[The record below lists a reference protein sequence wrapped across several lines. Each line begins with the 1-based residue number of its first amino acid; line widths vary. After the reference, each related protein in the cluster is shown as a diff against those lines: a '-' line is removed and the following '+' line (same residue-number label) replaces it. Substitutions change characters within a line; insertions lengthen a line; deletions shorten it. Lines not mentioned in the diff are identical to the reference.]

1 MKNGNTFTWTR
12 LMRTMVALL
21 VIMSMLLCGCAKS
34 GGGDGDGD
42 GGNKGGNSGSI
53 VFGDGDGNLEAQD
66 LVDSLTNLYGAMLS
80 SGGGNR
86 PDDFGC
92 EMSLEV
98 TIGDLLLD
106 QLGAAMS
113 QAGLDSDLSWFE
125 TIGLD
130 MQIASKGDMMQT
142 AVDASLNGKKIIGM
156 DVIMDMAGNMG
167 YIGIPELNDKY
178 IASEVDF
185 SSMNV
190 MMKSYMASMGEYSAM
205 MNAMP
210 TDEELNS
217 VLTRYLNVVLEN
229 IEDPIAGTTSLSAG
243 NINKDVATKTYN
255 FNQKNMLVIVEKVLT
270 TAKTDSELENLL
282 DGFSE
287 AMNIIGEKQAEANN
301 GYWSE
306 LDIHA
311 ELMEVID
318 PALESLEEAKQEAD
332 ETVAFS
338 VVAYVDGSSQIGF
351 CLQMNN
357 GYTMIP
363 YVQYYALKD
372 GKNTS
377 LFVNLMGSVYFT
389 GAGTMDGNK
398 VDGNYMLSVQNQELL
413 YLELVD
419 FDTNSLQRGQ
429 LKGTVRLSFSDF
441 ALRNLFG
448 SNLPISEDT
457 VIELVFAGGNT
468 TEVAI
473 NIFDGNTLLFG
484 IALSYKLT
492 SGGNIQVPNKY
503 VDAENSNEMSQWM
516 EGMKTDGI
524 LNSLKSAGVPN
535 ELMEMLEEALK
546 GGFAVTPQ
554 PVPTAPGYYG

>member
-1 MKNGNTFTWTR
+1 MKNGNTFTWSR

-34 GGGDGDGD
+34 GGDGDGD
-42 GGNKGGNSGSI
+42 GGNKGGNSGNV
-53 VFGDGDGNLEAQD
+53 VFGDGDGSLEAQD

-98 TIGDLLLD
+98 TIGDMLLD
-106 QLGAAMS
+106 QLGAAMG

-125 TIGLD
+125 SIGLD

-167 YIGIPELNDKY
+167 YIGIPALNDKY

-185 SSMNV
+185 SSMSA

-229 IEDPIAGTTSLSAG
+229 IEDPIAGTASLSAG

-270 TAKTDSELENLL
+270 TAKTDSELESLL

-287 AMNIIGEKQAEANN
+287 ALNIVGEKQAEANN

-318 PALESLEEAKQEAD
+318 PALESLEEAKQEAV

-351 CLQMNN
+351 CLQVNN

-372 GKNTS
+372 GKNAS

-389 GAGTMDGNK
+389 GAGTVDGKK

-419 FDTNSLQRGQ
+419 FDTDSLQRGK
-429 LKGTVRLSFSDF
+429 LKGSVRLSFSDF
-441 ALRNLFG
+441 ALRNMFG

-457 VIELVFAGGNT
+457 VVELVFAGGNT
-468 TEVAI
+468 TEMAV
-473 NIFDGNTLLFG
+473 NIYDGDTFLFG

-503 VDAENSNEMSQWM
+503 VNAENSNEMSQWL
-516 EGMKTDGI
+516 EGLEIDGV
-524 LNSLKSAGVPN
+524 LNNLKSAGVPN
-535 ELMEMLEEALK
+535 ALMEMLEEALNQ
-546 GGFAVTPQ
+546 GFVGTVEPTP
-554 PVPTAPGYYG
+554 PTAPGYYG